1 MKENE
6 NNYYSENAQQLL
18 SGEDYRRE
26 MNRLEAENKAKA
38 KYEADAKTMAE
49 IKRKEAVKKDTE
61 NKAREKEKAD
71 REARIEFRNQ
81 IKKTEAENREYLKK
95 QREKAEKNFDKLDTD
110 EMVLLLNDGAD
121 MGTFYGTMFMDGYN
135 DYVKPGSTLKEE
147 FDALPKLGP
156 NISEEDL
163 KKTDIL
169 FHKLFGDLADLEKPF
184 LTALN
189 NDQVPTDIHKMD
201 SMIAANFVH
210 DIISNSVANRVDYI
224 LKGAV
229 KDPDTLMRYQKLYV
243 LNAVANNYKQL
254 ESKIEDLGTLNDV
267 KELDPVKDKDAI
279 EEFNNK
285 REALIKDFSTRMGY
299 KSFYAERSTD
309 GKLEVIRP
317 ALDYNPDT
325 RVRKRWLREHPE
337 KEGVNYLKDD
347 LDFQLTFAKLVV
359 GGIAKEQNLPE
370 SIYSEAN
377 KGRTPQSLNRAK
389 YELREIRGAFM
400 AQAEKKN
407 IDSTLRKF
415 NEDMAKIADYEA
427 GDFRRLIREKPH
439 MANLL
444 DVIING
450 PLCTPQEG
458 KTQEQIYKELS
469 DIDSDALR
477 DYMTYTHSIVNEIDA
492 EYKKQKL
499 ADANFDPEMEK
510 EIKQDI
516 IDASDGLYTAVSH
529 LSDKTFRLKSFDKYC
544 AKPISKA
551 FDKREKT
558 NVIEDSKIIS
568 SEVSALYRGWNMKD
582 TFIFAMVGST
592 YNKARELYS
601 KDEKKYEALYD
612 EIGKIYRKMDTVKT
626 AVDKRNCLRMFED
639 FVRNNIDDKELVG
652 AIADNQVLY
661 DSVRDDFEKGYK
673 DAVKADLKKL
683 EDNPAKLAQTMV
695 NMQKIALKNEEDFHT
710 EIFKEY
716 INEMG
721 ADKQTELQ
729 KAIYN
734 ERLNQMINRGKRV
747 WTESEAIYKRDELG
761 GFKYNPSVRKD
772 IISQIGRLAS
782 EKDEVASA
790 DKLSE
795 LFAKPLSDEAKENI
809 EEDFKNKVI
818 YSQDLKIDG
827 KVYHDQKFYEME
839 MAKLVENTKPSHN
852 FTVVEAPE
860 GGYNIRYDKDILEI
874 KKDVLEKT
882 DAQFE
887 DIKLELAK
895 IKNGYNEFMMEM
907 SEGWGGNVRMD
918 HYKYAYANRDSNL
931 YKYIDKVV
939 SESDYTDLRSFVDK
953 INDIN
958 EEVDKTIKRAQ
969 NSDKKEELE
978 LLRKIKNHTN
988 KCLDTLKPENYPDVD
1003 FSSSQRIFDYKKE
1016 LEVTKILWENHKE
1029 GNKWEPK
1036 PTEFVKKKQAENK
1049 KDPLNNYYKAL
1060 ANDPT
1065 IKELELNDEYRGM
1078 LKDSFNSRSNM
1089 VVHLTPYMIHQMCER
1104 YFNALRAL
1112 DGDDVS
1118 KESKQYQEF
1127 YYSLK
1132 DLKDHYFGKEVSQED
1147 GSLVAQDCL
1156 HDLQLSI
1163 KNYLNSNDNSKN
1175 APHRRN
1181 VAGQIVNIYLNP
1193 NGKDMVAQFDDWI
1206 SKDEDVKKSIAN
1218 LSPEAKKKRE
1228 TRLEA
1233 EKKAADEILN
1243 LKKIEAEKEK
1253 KLTEEVKK
1261 VNNNISAKEKLIK
1274 EKEKWLADGYDGFKH
1289 DMWVANKNLSNAIDN
1304 AAKNKYK
1311 TRIAELKKQE
1321 EVTKSEI
1328 ADAKDALAKLKA
1340 QKQKLYVTY
1349 APKEVVEKHEL
1360 KRREVKDIMMGK
1372 KPDPKKKA
1380 APKKEEPKNV
1390 APKKEGPKKTAPKK
1404 EVPKKVEEPKKAV
1417 PKKEEPKKKK
1427 EEPKVE
1433 EPKKAAPKKEE
1444 PKKVVPKEEPKII
1457 NIDNEA
1463 NNSFRIDELE
1473 NDNIRINDA
1482 PKDQK
1487 KSMKEEELKEAP
1499 KKEEEAPKE
1508 APKKAEKAPKK
1519 GKLPVSYESYMK
1531 LHTGEHMGKN
1541 HKTMVDNFAKV
1552 IAAYSLRAN
1561 GIKFSVDKIHDY
1573 VDVMKDNLCLDDLSD
1588 DVLRQNLKS
1597 MKTAILSGDAIRNEM
1612 YKVDDIE
1619 GFRKDMEELKKN
1631 MLDSKKRSDEYI
1643 DLVRCVDRVINL
1655 KNKENEFKNP
1665 EERQTAYNQAAF
1677 LVTFGATNYMKGK
1690 KKVRTTDDGKYRFDN
1705 ALDALAIVSKHA
1717 PKSEQRIDKVIDRI
1731 NYVRGKKE
1739 PIDKGTFKQTYG
1751 VNHAEAAKHARDAKK
1766 GLNK

>member
-6 NNYYSENAQQLL
+6 NNYYSENAKQKQLL
-18 SGEDYRRE
+18 SRDDYRRE
-26 MNRLEAENKAKA
+26 RNRLEAEKKAKA
-38 KYEADAKTMAE
+38 KYEADSKTMAE
-49 IKRKEAVKKDTE
+49 IKRKEAIKKDTE

-81 IKKTEAENREYLKK
+81 IKKTEVENREYLKK
-95 QREKAEKNFDKLDTD
+95 QREKAEKNFDNLETD

-121 MGTFYGTMFMDGYN
+121 MGPFYNTMFRDAY
-135 DYVKPGSTLKEE
+135 DDFVKPGSTLKEE
-147 FDALPKLGP
+147 FAELPKFGP
-156 NISEEDL
+156 NVSEEVL
-163 KKTDIL
+163 HKSDIL
-169 FHKLFGDLADLEKPF
+169 FHKLFADLGDLEKPF

-189 NDQVPTDIHKMD
+189 NDQVPTDPHKMD
-201 SMIAANFVH
+201 SMIAANFVLNTVG
-210 DIISNSVANRVDYI
+210 ISIAHMTDTI

-229 KDPDTLMRYQKLYV
+229 TDPDTLMRYQKFYILTSV
-243 LNAVANNYKQL
+243 LRHFNNL
-254 ESKIEDLGTLNDV
+254 EGELNLIDDEI
-267 KELDPVKDKDAI
+267 KELDPVEDKDSI
-279 EEFNNK
+279 ERYNK
-285 REALIKDFSTRMGY
+285 QREEKIQDYSTRLGY
-299 KSFYAERSTD
+299 RSFYAERSTK

-317 ALDYNPDT
+317 ALDYNADV
-325 RVRKRWLREHPE
+325 RFRKRWLKDHPE
-337 KEGVNYLKDD
+337 KEGVTYIKDD
-347 LDFQLTFAKLVV
+347 LDFQLTFAKMVV
-359 GGIAKEQNLPE
+359 GGIAQEQKIPE

-389 YELREIRGAFM
+389 YELREIRAAFKVQ
-400 AQAEKKN
+400 AQNKN
-407 IDSTLRKF
+407 IDSTLKKF
-415 NEDMAKIADYEA
+415 NEDMAKIADYES

-458 KTQEQIYKELS
+458 KTQAQIYKEL
-469 DIDSDALR
+469 DELDSDALR
-477 DYMTYTHSIVNEIDA
+477 DYMTYCHSIVNQIDA
-492 EYKKQKL
+492 EYKKQQL
-499 ADANFDPEMEK
+499 ADANFDPEIEK
-510 EIKQDI
+510 AIKQDI
-516 IDASDGLYTAVSH
+516 IDASNGLYTAVSH
-529 LSDKTFRLKSFDKYC
+529 LSDKTFRLKDFDKYC

-551 FDKREKT
+551 FEKREKT

-612 EIGKIYRKMDTVKT
+612 EISKIYRKMDTVKT

-652 AIADNQVLY
+652 AVAENQVLY

-695 NMQKIALKNEEDFHT
+695 NMQKIALKNEESFHT

-734 ERLNQMINRGKRV
+734 ERLNQMLNRGKRV
-747 WTESEAIYKRDELG
+747 WTEAEAIYERDELG

-772 IISQIGRLAS
+772 IVSQIGRLAS

-852 FTVVEAPE
+852 ITVVEAPE

-874 KKDVLEKT
+874 KRDVLEKT

-907 SEGWGGNVRMD
+907 SEGWGENVRLD
-918 HYKYAYANRDSNL
+918 NYKYAYANRDSNL

-939 SESDYTDLRSFVDK
+939 SESDYTDLRSVVDK

-978 LLRKIKNHTN
+978 LLRKIKNHTT
-988 KCLDTLKPENYPDVD
+988 KCLDSLKPENYPDID
-1003 FSSSQRIFDYKKE
+1003 FSSNQRIFDYKKE

-1036 PTEFVKKKQAENK
+1036 PTEFLKNKQNEAK

-1089 VVHLTPYMIHQMCER
+1089 VVHLTPYKIHQMCER

-1147 GSLVAQDCL
+1147 GSLVVQDCL

-1181 VAGQIVNIYLNP
+1181 VAGQIVNIYLKP
-1193 NGKDMVAQFDDWI
+1193 NGKDMVEQFDDWI
-1206 SKDEDVKKSIAN
+1206 SRDEEVKHSLRN
-1218 LSPEAKKKRE
+1218 LPPEAKKKRE
-1228 TRLEA
+1228 ERLAA
-1233 EKKAADEILN
+1233 EKRAEDEILN
-1243 LKKIEAEKEK
+1243 LRKIEAEKEK
-1253 KLTEEVKK
+1253 KLNEEIKK
-1261 VNNNISAKEKLIK
+1261 VNSNISAQEKIIN
-1274 EKEKWLADGYDGFKH
+1274 EKQKWLEDGSEGFKH
-1289 DMWVANKNLSNAIDN
+1289 DMWVANTNLTNARDN
-1304 AAKNKYK
+1304 AARTKYK
-1311 TRIAELKKQE
+1311 NRIADLKKQE
-1321 EVTKSEI
+1321 VAAKNEI
-1328 ADAKDALAKLKA
+1328 EKAKKDLAVFKA
-1340 QKQKLYVTY
+1340 QKQQLYVTY
-1349 APKEVVEKHEL
+1349 APKEVVVKHEL

-1372 KPDPKKKA
+1372 KPDPKKA
-1380 APKKEEPKNV
+1380 APKKVEPK
-1390 APKKEGPKKTAPKK
+1390 KK
-1404 EVPKKVEEPKKAV
+1404 EEPKKAV
-1417 PKKEEPKKKK
+1417 PKKVEEQNKVVPKKEEQKKK
-1427 EEPKVE
+1427 EEPKIV
-1433 EPKKAAPKKEE
+1433 EE
-1444 PKKVVPKEEPKII
+1444 PKKVVPKKEEPNI
-1457 NIDNEA
+1457 NIIKIDDKSKDKTNIITNNNINNAPKQANDEIIELDN
-1463 NNSFRIDELE
+1463 NNIID
-1473 NDNIRINDA
+1473 DNIRINDA
-1482 PKDQK
+1482 PKNQK
-1487 KSMKEEELKEAP
+1487 NVK
-1499 KKEEEAPKE
+1499 KE
-1508 APKKAEKAPKK
+1508 APKKAEKVPQA
-1519 GKLPVSYESYMK
+1519 S
-1531 LHTGEHMGKN
+1531 
-1541 HKTMVDNFAKV
+1541 
-1552 IAAYSLRAN
+1552 
-1561 GIKFSVDKIHDY
+1561 GI
-1573 VDVMKDNLCLDDLSD
+1573 L
-1588 DVLRQNLKS
+1588 
-1597 MKTAILSGDAIRNEM
+1597 
-1612 YKVDDIE
+1612 
-1619 GFRKDMEELKKN
+1619 
-1631 MLDSKKRSDEYI
+1631 
-1643 DLVRCVDRVINL
+1643 
-1655 KNKENEFKNP
+1655 
-1665 EERQTAYNQAAF
+1665 
-1677 LVTFGATNYMKGK
+1677 
-1690 KKVRTTDDGKYRFDN
+1690 
-1705 ALDALAIVSKHA
+1705 
-1717 PKSEQRIDKVIDRI
+1717 
-1731 NYVRGKKE
+1731 
-1739 PIDKGTFKQTYG
+1739 
-1751 VNHAEAAKHARDAKK
+1751 
-1766 GLNK
+1766 